1 MKIGIDLVNL
11 HGLNGGVARYA
22 TQLIASIAN
31 IDQINECVLFINSP
45 ISHQINADHPKFQKI
60 VVHSPRRKY
69 LRSNQLYFLL
79 RRKLRGIDLLH
90 SPVSVSPLFCR
101 TRTVLTVHDL
111 AYEYFPD
118 YYSKTAILYWRFAL
132 RRACH
137 KASQVLAVSESTKRD
152 LVRFMQVPEDKVK
165 VVYPC
170 VSLAHTESSPET
182 LAHMRNRYSLPE
194 NYVLYVG
201 ALHPRK
207 NLGNLVKAFSIAR
220 ANTRLRHK
228 LVLAG
233 SGWAIEPILEEIA
246 RCGVQDEVILTGE
259 IPESDLPL
267 IYKGADLLV
276 FPSHYEGFGYPPL
289 EAMACGTPVIV
300 SNTSSLPEVV
310 GNTGR
315 LVDPADPDDIA
326 EKIIQVLQ
334 CPSLAE
340 EMRSSALER
349 SQQFS
354 MNRMMNGI
362 MAVYEDALSDFR
374 H

>member
-1 MKIGIDLVNL
+1 M
-11 HGLNGGVARYA
+11 
-22 TQLIASIAN
+22 
-31 IDQINECVLFINSP
+31 
-45 ISHQINADHPKFQKI
+45 
-60 VVHSPRRKY
+60 
-69 LRSNQLYFLL
+69 
-79 RRKLRGIDLLH
+79 
-90 SPVSVSPLFCR
+90 SVSPLFCR

-118 YYSKTAILYWRFAL
+118 YYSKTAILYWKFAL
-132 RRACH
+132 RKACH

-220 ANTRLRHK
+220 ANTRLPHK

-315 LVDPADPDDIA
+315 LVDPADPEDIA

-349 SQQFS
+349 SRQFS
-354 MNRMMNGI
+354 LNRSSES
-362 MAVYEDALSDFR
+362 APTLC
-374 H
+374 